1 MSATA
6 TDRTKSSWTPARIFL
21 AISAGYHIPLGI
33 IGLAINQSF
42 PLSSHAAARSG
53 SDQILGVLA
62 TNGWHS
68 LAALAVGAISVYFTA
83 RPLHAREAA
92 LGIGA
97 GHVAVVLALSVQDPS
112 TFLIASNG
120 ADQVIHVTTAV
131 GGLASGLLTRTGPK
145 NERFLGPA
153 AASRRG

>member
-1 MSATA
+1 MSASTA
-6 TDRTKSSWTPARIFL
+6 GRTSWSPARIFL

-42 PLSSHAAARSG
+42 PLSSGAAEHSG

-68 LAALAVGAISVYFTA
+68 LAALAVGAISLYFAA

-92 LGIGA
+92 LAIGV
-97 GHVAVVLALSVQDPS
+97 GHVFVVLGLIVQEPS
-112 TFLIASNG
+112 TFLLASNG
-120 ADQVIHVTTAV
+120 ADQVIHTTTAL
-131 GGLASGLLTRTGPK
+131 GGIVSGLLTRSGPK
-145 NERFLGPA
+145 NESFLGPA
-153 AASRRG
+153 ATSGG